1 MARNDKR
8 WETPPGTVIAAALV
22 QGLIAAALAAV
33 VIWLV
38 GRGPERA
45 LEAPWD
51 TFLIACIAVGA
62 MAGAVWSRRP
72 GQRRQGIFR

>member
-1 MARNDKR
+1 MARNEKR
-8 WETPPGTVIAAALV
+8 WETPPGMVIAAALV
-22 QGLIAAALAAV
+22 QGLIAAALTAA

-38 GRGPERA
+38 GRGSEGP
-45 LEAPWD
+45 LQPPWD
-51 TFLIACIAVGA
+51 TFLIACIAIGA